1 MKSGKTQ
8 LPVIKT
14 KVLPPRRPANLLRR
28 PRLMEVLDQ
37 LFTHRLALIVAPAGY
52 GKTSLLVDWASG
64 LSETVCWFTID
75 ILDKDP
81 YRFIAGWIA
90 AIAQPFPGFGTQST
104 VMLQAYASGQASLD
118 QLLTTVVNELYDTVE
133 ENFVLIVDDYH
144 LVDGVVDIDHFLS
157 RFIQN
162 VGPNCHIVLAS
173 RKLLALPNLALFV
186 ARSQVSGIDYE
197 DLAFTAE
204 EVQDLVQRRFG
215 QVVSLAEAT
224 ALVEATEGWITGLLL
239 TAHGPDGKKRPHHRM
254 TRGAGVALYD
264 YLAQQVLD
272 QQPEDMRRFLL
283 RTAALEEFDA
293 AMCAAIFGDEWLPAD
308 KTWIGLVDEVFSKG
322 LFVLAV
328 GEDGEWVRFH
338 RLFQEFLLYR
348 LHQEYP
354 EDEETILRRLAA
366 WRIERGQWERAYHL
380 YQRLQDEAA
389 TADLIMIAGAQ
400 LIKAGRA
407 QLVERWTEALPV
419 TTLRQHSELL
429 AVRGVALVQIGQVTN
444 GLTLLNQAIDNV
456 EDEATLAYRR
466 ALGWRAIVF
475 RLLGR
480 YEDAIAESRQVLSM
494 TLVQGEDDPEWTEIS
509 ALSQKNIGL
518 CYYRQGRLDEALEAL
533 EKALVLYNEND
544 DKLGV
549 ATIRMDIAAVHGSSG
564 DLARA
569 QTNFELAAVTWR
581 QWGHLQRLALT
592 MNNIGV
598 LFHRRGELVRALE
611 TFSAALTHAQ
621 YTGHQRVEALTYAS
635 IGDLLADL
643 GYWIGARKAYD
654 ICYAIATELDAEFL
668 LLYADLQ
675 RSWLTCL
682 ASEPAHSFQF
692 LDRASTRVL
701 ANRSDF
707 ELSLYQ
713 STMGRYYLLIGQ
725 ASKAVETLRDAFRQF
740 EAGDYLVEA
749 MITRLWLAAAHQATG
764 ATTHAQN
771 EFSAALAQLS
781 TMESSSP
788 VVIAAKPII
797 DQLKSIP
804 PPERSKKSFAQFFT
818 LVERWRLQQMAQRRQ
833 VRHVSPQGLA
843 DFVDVDPPLHIR
855 ALGRTET
862 IFHGQSVSNSD
873 WKTLVSR
880 DILYCLV
887 AHPNGL
893 SREEVGAIF
902 WPDASPGKLKT
913 RFKNAIYRLRSA
925 LGPDIVVYEDGIYR
939 FNWMLDY
946 EYDVESFLDN
956 VAQARLVDDDA
967 GKILAMERAVHLYHG
982 PYCPEIEDDWARIE
996 REKLD
1001 RAYRDALL
1009 SLGEIH
1015 FGQGDYPQVLDD
1027 CRVMLAHDVCWEEA
1041 HRLAMRT
1048 HAAMGNR
1055 VEIVRQFSQCKE
1067 TLQKEIDV
1075 QPSPLT
1081 EELFS
1086 RLMG

>member
-1 MKSGKTQ
+1 MS
-8 LPVIKT
+8 
-14 KVLPPRRPANLLRR
+14 
-28 PRLMEVLDQ
+28 VLDQ
-37 LFTHRLALIVAPAGY
+37 LFTHRLALVVAPAGY
-52 GKTSLLVDWASG
+52 GKTSLLVDWAAD
-64 LSETVCWFTID
+64 LSETVCWFTVD

-90 AIAQPFPGFGTQST
+90 AIAQAFPDFGTQST
-104 VMLQAYASGQASLD
+104 VMLQAYVSGQATLD
-118 QLLTTVVNELYDTVE
+118 QLLTTIVNELYDTAE

-144 LVDGVVDIDHFLS
+144 LVDGVADIDHFLS

-186 ARSQVSGIDYE
+186 ARSQVAGIDYE
-197 DLAFTAE
+197 DLAFAAQ
-204 EVQDLVQRRFG
+204 EVQDLVQQRFG
-215 QVVSLAEAT
+215 QTVSLEEAA
-224 ALVEATEGWITGLLL
+224 ALTEATEGWITGLLL
-239 TAHGPDGKKRPHHRM
+239 TAHGPGARKRSHRRL
-254 TRGAGVALYD
+254 TRGAGVDLYD

-272 QQPEDMRRFLL
+272 QQPEGVRHFLL
-283 RTAALEEFDA
+283 RTSALEEFDA
-293 AMCAAIFGDEWLPAD
+293 GMCAAIFDDEWLPPG
-308 KTWIGLVDEVFSKG
+308 KTWDGLVDEVFSKG

-354 EDEETILRRLAA
+354 EEEETILRRLAA
-366 WRIERGQWERAYHL
+366 WRVERRQWERAYYL

-389 TADLIMIAGAQ
+389 ITELIRVAGPQ

-407 QLVERWTEALPV
+407 QLIDRWTEALSAA
-419 TTLRQHSELL
+419 TLRQHSELL
-429 AVRGVALVQIGQVTN
+429 AVRGVALVQIGQVAS
-444 GLTLLNQAIDNV
+444 GLTLLNQAIDSA
-456 EDEATLAYRR
+456 EDETTLAYGR
-466 ALGWRAIVF
+466 ALGWRAVVF

-480 YEDAIAESRQVLSM
+480 YEEAIAESRRTLSIAS
-494 TLVQGEDDPEWTEIS
+494 VDGEDAHEWMEICAFS
-509 ALSQKNIGL
+509 RKNIGL
-518 CYYRQGRLDEALEAL
+518 CHYRQGRLDEALSAL
-533 EKALVLYNEND
+533 ERALVRYKEID
-544 DKLGV
+544 DELGA
-549 ATIRMDIAAVHGSSG
+549 ATIRMDMAAVHGSG
-564 DLARA
+564 GALARA
-569 QTNFELAAVTWR
+569 QANFELAAETWHR
-581 QWGHLQRLALT
+581 WGHLQRLALT

-598 LFHRRGELVRALE
+598 LFHRQGELVRALE

-643 GYWIGARKAYD
+643 EYWAGARKAYD
-654 ICYAIATELDAEFL
+654 RCYAIAIELDAEFL
-668 LLYADLQ
+668 LLYTDLQ

-692 LDRASTRVL
+692 LDRASKRVL
-701 ANRSDF
+701 AKRSDF

-725 ASKAVETLRDAFRQF
+725 ASKAVETLQEAFRQF
-740 EAGDYLVEA
+740 AAGDYVVEA
-749 MITRLWLAAAHQATG
+749 VITRLWLAAAYQAIG
-764 ATTHAQN
+764 DASHAQD
-771 EFSAALAQLS
+771 EFDAALAQLS
-781 TMESSSP
+781 VMESSYP
-788 VVIAAKPII
+788 VVIAAKPIVE
-797 DQLKSIP
+797 QLKSIP
-804 PPERSKKSFAQFFT
+804 HREQRAKSFAQFFA
-818 LVERWRLQQMAQRRQ
+818 LVERWRLKQMAERRQ
-833 VRHVSPQGLA
+833 ARHIGPQGLA
-843 DFVDVDPPLHIR
+843 DFVDADPPLHIR

-862 IFHGQSVSNSD
+862 IFYGQLVSNSD

-887 AHPNGL
+887 AHPHGL
-893 SREEVGAIF
+893 SREEIGAIF

-956 VAQARLVDDDA
+956 VEQARLIDDVA
-967 GKILAMERAVHLYHG
+967 GKIPALEHAVHLYHG

-1001 RAYRDALL
+1001 RVYRDALL
-1009 SLGEIH
+1009 TLGEIH
-1015 FGQGDYPQVLDD
+1015 FEQGDYQQVLDD
-1027 CRVMLAHDVCWEEA
+1027 CRIMLAHDVCWEEA

-1048 HAAMGNR
+1048 HAAMGNQA
-1055 VEIVRQFSQCKE
+1055 EIVRQFSQCKE
-1067 TLQKEIDV
+1067 TLQREIDV
-1075 QPSPLT
+1075 HPSSLT